1 MSKGS
6 KYLLV
11 SLPTSIS
18 PSSHRDEALTALRAT
33 VTNDV
38 GATHPFA
45 IPEFK
50 IGTLDALVQQADDL
64 AKLENAAH
72 GVVNKVA
79 DSLRGIL
86 DGDDDKVQQ
95 QKTINDKP
103 FDQYLRN
110 FQWNKVKY
118 RADRPIAD
126 LIDLLQKEVQ
136 GIDNDVKAKFSQYN
150 QTKSALAAAE
160 RKKTGNLAS
169 KSLVSVVNPSAL
181 IRDSEYLDT
190 VLLAVPNVAVK
201 EFYKSYEELTP
212 MVVPRSAN
220 QLAKDDEFSLFA
232 VTVFKK
238 HATEFVHKC
247 REKRWTPRDY
257 KYKEGGKEEEA
268 QEADQLAKDAQKQW
282 GEALRLG
289 RTGYSESAMIWIHV
303 LALRVFVET
312 VLRYGL
318 PLDFVCGIVQTDAKQ
333 AKKAK
338 ANLDANYSYLGGN
351 AFGRD
356 NKGRVKKDDS
366 ALTAEMQSSGHVG
379 DQEYTAYVFYEFEV
393 V

>member
-38 GATHPFA
+38 GTTHPFT

-64 AKLENAAH
+64 AKLENACH
-72 GVVNKVA
+72 GVVNKVG
-79 DSLRGIL
+79 DSLRALL
-86 DGDDDKVQQ
+86 DGDEAKVQQ

-103 FDQYLRN
+103 VDQYLRT
-110 FQWNKVKY
+110 FAWNKVKY

-136 GIDNDVKAKFSQYN
+136 GIDNDVKAKLSQYN
-150 QTKSALAAAE
+150 QTKSALSAAE

-201 EFYKSYEELTP
+201 DFYKSYEELTP

-220 QLAKDDEFSLFA
+220 QLAKDDEFALFA

-318 PLDFVCGIVQTDAKQ
+318 PLDFVCGIVQVCTTQ
-333 AKKAK
+333 
-338 ANLDANYSYLGGN
+338 LFLEIGGLN
-351 AFGRD
+351 MLIMG
-356 NKGRVKKDDS
+356 
-366 ALTAEMQSSGHVG
+366 
-379 DQEYTAYVFYEFEV
+379 
-393 V
+393 

>member
-18 PSSHRDEALTALRAT
+18 PSNHAEEALTALRST

-38 GATHPFA
+38 GNTSPFA
-45 IPEFK
+45 IPNFK

-64 AKLENAAH
+64 SKLNNACEAVVAKV
-72 GVVNKVA
+72 G
-79 DSLRGIL
+79 DSLRQIL
-86 DGDDDKVQQ
+86 DGDEGKIQQ

-103 FDQYLRN
+103 VDQYLRN

-118 RADRPIAD
+118 RADKPIAD
-126 LIDLLQKEVQ
+126 LIDALQKEIQ
-136 GIDNDVKAKFSQYN
+136 GVDNDVKSKMSQYN
-150 QTKSALAAAE
+150 QTKGALQAAE
-160 RKKTGNLAS
+160 RKRTGNLAT
-169 KSLVSVVNPSAL
+169 KSLVNVVNPKA
-181 IRDSEYLDT
+181 IVRDSEYLDT
-190 VLLAVPNVAVK
+190 HLIAVPNNNVK
-201 EFYKSYEELTP
+201 DFYKEYEELCP

-220 QLAKDDEFSLFA
+220 ELAQDSEFTLFA
-232 VTVFKK
+232 VTTFKK
-238 HATEFVHKC
+238 HSTEFVHKC

-257 KYKEGGKEEEA
+257 QYKEGNKEEEA
-268 QEADQLAKDAQKQW
+268 KEAEQLAKDEKKLW

-318 PLDFVCGIVQTDAKQ
+318 PLDFVCGIVQTDAKS

-338 ANLDANYSYLGGN
+338 TNLDAAYSYLGGN

-356 NKGRVKKDDS
+356 SKGRIQKDDQ
-366 ALTAEMQSSGHVG
+366 ALSTDMAQAGQMG
-379 DQEYTAYVFYEFEV
+379 DQEYTAYVYYEFEV
-393 V
+393 L

>member
-1 MSKGS
+1 MSKGT

-18 PSSHRDEALTALRAT
+18 PSNHAEEALTALRST

-38 GATHPFA
+38 GSTYSFA

-64 AKLENAAH
+64 AKLENACHA
-72 GVVNKVA
+72 VVGKVG
-79 DSLRGIL
+79 DSLRTIL
-86 DGDDDKVQQ
+86 DGDEDKVQQ

-103 FDQYLRN
+103 VEQYLRT

-118 RADRPIAD
+118 RADKPIAD
-126 LIDLLQKEVQ
+126 LIDLLQKEIQ

-160 RKKTGNLAS
+160 RKKTGNLAT
-169 KSLVSVVNPSAL
+169 KSLVSVVNPNSL

-190 VLLAVPNVAVK
+190 HLIAVPNVAVK

-220 QLAKDDEFSLFA
+220 QLAKDDEFTLFA
-232 VTVFKK
+232 VTTFKK
-238 HATEFVHKC
+238 HSTEFVHKC

-268 QEADQLAKDAQKQW
+268 KEADQLSRDAQKQW

-318 PLDFVCGIVQTDAKQ
+318 PLDFVCGLIQVCT
-333 AKKAK
+333 
-338 ANLDANYSYLGGN
+338 
-351 AFGRD
+351 
-356 NKGRVKKDDS
+356 
-366 ALTAEMQSSGHVG
+366 QSSRL
-379 DQEYTAYVFYEFEV
+379 FFEHNADRLRRTPNRQRRQRQTSTQTTHTWAATLSAATTRAASRRMTRL
-393 V
+393 

>member
-6 KYLLV
+6 RYLLV

-18 PSSHRDEALTALRAT
+18 PSSHTDEALTALRST

-38 GATHPFA
+38 GSTFPFA
-45 IPEFK
+45 IPNFK
-50 IGTLDALVQQADDL
+50 IGTLDALVQQAEDL
-64 AKLENAAH
+64 SKLSNVCEA
-72 GVVNKVA
+72 VVGKVS
-79 DSLRGIL
+79 DSLRQIL
-86 DGDDDKVQQ
+86 DGDEGKIQQ

-103 FDQYLRN
+103 IDQYLRN
-110 FQWNKVKY
+110 FHWNKVKY
-118 RADRPIAD
+118 RADKPIAE
-126 LIDLLQKEVQ
+126 LIDSLQKEIQ

-150 QTKSALAAAE
+150 QTKGALAAAE
-160 RKKTGNLAS
+160 RKRTGNLS
-169 KSLVSVVNPSAL
+169 TKSLVNVVSPKAL
-181 IRDSEYLDT
+181 IQDSEYLDT
-190 VLLAVPNVAVK
+190 HLIAVPNVAVK
-201 EFYKSYEELTP
+201 DFYKAYEELSP

-220 QLAKDDEFSLFA
+220 KLAEDDEFTLFA
-232 VTVFKK
+232 VTTFKK
-238 HATEFVHKC
+238 HSNEFVHKC

-268 QEADQLAKDAQKQW
+268 KETEQLAKDERKLW

-318 PLDFVCGIVQTDAKQ
+318 PLDFVCGIVQTNPKL

-338 ANLDANYSYLGGN
+338 VNLDAAYSYLGGN

-356 NKGRVKKDDS
+356 NKGRIKKDDQATS
-366 ALTAEMQSSGHVG
+366 TDMQQAGHLG
-379 DQEYTAYVFYEFEV
+379 DQEYTAYVYYEFEV
-393 V
+393 L